1 MRTFLFTVATV
12 AAVATMQ
19 IATAVELHQYP
30 ALDLAQIST
39 HASTTSLSPVA
50 GITVNAVPV
59 QAADSA
65 STATR
70 PAAAAETVSVSKPQ
84 AAQAGAGAEAEA
96 AAEADGPKRNH
107 G

>member
-1 MRTFLFTVATV
+1 MRTFLFTV

-39 HASTTSLSPVA
+39 HASTTS
-50 GITVNAVPV
+50 
-59 QAADSA
+59 AADSA